1 MIGFQHRRRFRPV
14 LSFLA
19 LGGAGVGLVV
29 ASLSPAG
36 QAPGRDA
43 PLSASAV
50 SAASRLAGT
59 TAAPTVNCP
68 SVADQLPDVP
78 AAAAAE
84 VRRNLQLLDSQI
96 AEANQRLAA
105 TEGQGGRN
113 FVQNSILGPL
123 KSKRFATVE
132 RIAGAI
138 GRVAE
143 RPEGLEDLAACAV
156 RTGAASGGQA
166 AATPEPSADPSA
178 SDQPTGQDQ
187 DAADP
192 SASAEPSAE
201 PSADPSASQSARGR
215 GSAARTVNCP
225 SVSGKLPQVPSSA
238 RREVDR
244 NLALLDRQIAQANQ
258 ILARLGS
265 RAGNGNVVRGAVLN
279 PLRAARSI
287 VINRI
292 ANALRR
298 AGAQAGGLQG
308 LAACTVQNGAGGGQ
322 TPAPDPSASPT
333 GDPSASPS
341 PSGGADPSASP
352 SGSASP
358 SASPT
363 GGATGPSPDDFVDI
377 RRVQPNVNRP
387 ADGAD
392 ASRGTFSSR
401 CGTNG
406 NGHFNSD
413 NVIVAPGVT
422 NGAHH
427 VHDYVGN
434 LDTSGFSTNE
444 SLQAAGTTCSNGDKS
459 THYWPVVRLQNQRGN
474 DADKAGGGLDGN
486 VGRIVRPASVSITFR
501 GNPTSKVVAMPVF
514 LRIITGDAKSF
525 TNGPTNA
532 NASWS
537 CTGFENRQ
545 LKDKYPIC
553 PRGSQVVR
561 TFKFQSCWD
570 GSNIDSANHRTH
582 VAFAAADGT
591 CPNGF
596 KAIPALEQ
604 RITYNVP
611 PGPGFAVDSF
621 PEQLHKP
628 ITDHG
633 DFINVMSDALMKRA
647 VDCINA
653 GRRC

>member
-1 MIGFQHRRRFRPV
+1 M
-14 LSFLA
+14 
-19 LGGAGVGLVV
+19 
-29 ASLSPAG
+29 
-36 QAPGRDA
+36 PGRDA

-68 SVADQLPDVP
+68 SVADELSDVP
-78 AAAAAE
+78 ASAADE
-84 VRRNLQLLDSQI
+84 VRRNLALLDSQI
-96 AEANQRLAA
+96 AEANKRLVA
-105 TEGQGGRN
+105 TQGQGGSDFVRN
-113 FVQNSILGPL
+113 AILNPL
-123 KSKRFATVE
+123 KSKRLATVE

-143 RPEGLEDLAACAV
+143 RPEGLENLAGCAV
-156 RTGAASGGQA
+156 RTGSASAGQA
-166 AATPEPSADPSA
+166 AATPEPSASVGA
-178 SDQPTGQDQ
+178 SDQPSDQGAGQGQ

-192 SASAEPSAE
+192 SASA
-201 PSADPSASQSARGR
+201 SADPSASAGARSGNSAR
-215 GSAARTVNCP
+215 RTVNCP
-225 SVSGKLPQVPSSA
+225 SVADKLPEVPSA
-238 RREVDR
+238 AQREVQR
-244 NLALLDRQIAQANQ
+244 NLTLLDRQIGQANQ

-265 RAGNGNVVRGAVLN
+265 RAGNAGVVRNAVLN
-279 PLRAARSI
+279 PLRIGRSI

-292 ANALRR
+292 ATALRR
-298 AGAQAGGLQG
+298 AGAQATGLSG
-308 LAACTVQNGAGGGQ
+308 LATCTVQNGAGGGGQ
-322 TPAPDPSASPT
+322 TPSPEPSASPT
-333 GDPSASPS
+333 GDPSASP
-341 PSGGADPSASP
+341 PPGGGDPSASP
-352 SGSASP
+352 SSSPSA

-387 ADGAD
+387 ADGAN

-401 CGTNG
+401 CGRNE

-434 LDTSGFSTNE
+434 LDTSGFSTND

-501 GNPTSKVVAMPVF
+501 GNPTSKVVAMPLF

-570 GSNIDSANHRTH
+570 GKNIDSANHRTH
-582 VAFAAADGT
+582 VAFAAADGS
-591 CPNGF
+591 CANGF
-596 KAIPALEQ
+596 QAIPALEQ

-633 DFINVMSDALMKRA
+633 DFINVMSEALMKRA